1 MSPNLKPTI
10 FITGTDTGVGKTVVA
25 GAIAAALRARGVD
38 VGVMKPLESGCAR
51 RNGRLLPA
59 DALLLRRL
67 AGSGAPLDLVCPYR
81 FAAPLAPALA
91 AEEEGVQPRLAVIQE
106 AFAELARR
114 HQVVLVEGAG
124 GLLVPALPSAQPPG
138 PGQGLFMADLARA
151 LSARLLIVARNR
163 LGTINH
169 TLLTLHY
176 ARTSGLAVAGVVLNS
191 TEPVDEPSTH
201 SNAQTISDWGE
212 RWGQVRLL
220 GSLPYLKRLT
230 RPALVQAAG
239 SLDLEALVR

>member
-1 MSPNLKPTI
+1 MKPI

-38 VGVMKPLESGCAR
+38 VGVMKPLESGCQR
-51 RNGRLLPA
+51 RNGRWLPT
-59 DALLLRRL
+59 DALFLRRL
-67 AGSGAPLDLVCPYR
+67 AGSGDPLDLVCPYR

-91 AEEEGVQPRLAVIQE
+91 AEEEGVQPRLEVILE
-106 AFAELARR
+106 AFEALSRR
-114 HQVVLVEGAG
+114 HQAMLVEGAG
-124 GLLVPALPSAQPPG
+124 GLLAPALSLAAGPPQGAGPSTG
-138 PGQGLFMADLARA
+138 SGQGLFMADLARA
-151 LSARLLIVARNR
+151 LGARLLIVARNR

-176 ARTSGLAVAGVVLNS
+176 ARTADLAVAGVVLNS
-191 TEPVDEPSTH
+191 AEPVDEPSMH
-201 SNAQTISDWGE
+201 SNAQAIE

-220 GSLPYLKRLT
+220 GSLPYLRRLT

-239 SLDLEALVR
+239 SLDLKALVQ